1 MIISRGFCSYILYKN
16 KITNYEDVKKNE
28 KKSRL
33 SMYLFGLSTL
43 GELSNNFIKQ
53 SNSVQNQG

>member
-28 KKSRL
+28 KK
-33 SMYLFGLSTL
+33 
-43 GELSNNFIKQ
+43 
-53 SNSVQNQG
+53 VV